1 MTEYRILIVDDE
13 APMLRTVERIL
24 GGDHEVLAVPSP
36 ETAIV
41 LAPDFKPH
49 VAVIDV
55 RMAGMDGFQLMN
67 MLKQLDQDVQVILM
81 TGSAYDID
89 DQLIRAIREKAF
101 YYITKPF
108 DREVLRTLV
117 QRCLELRT
125 LEDANR
131 RHVRHLEGQ
140 LAEARAFQMT
150 MLPAREASLEGFDI
164 NAAYLPCEELGG
176 DLYDYAS
183 ASPDTVSVVIADVA
197 GHGASAAM
205 LTGIVKS
212 AFHASLEEGYHP
224 SAVVKRVEEGIRPFR
239 SDRFIT
245 MLCASI
251 SISDGTMT
259 YINAGHFG
267 GTLANAGEAPQS
279 LDSTGP
285 LISPALPIM
294 TWEVETVAWRSNTR
308 LLLYTDGI
316 PETECEGELF
326 QSERIHKI
334 IEDIPSGGPEL
345 LSAILS
351 GADSFARGCPP
362 VDDRTLITVHYGG
375 KSELQTS

>member
-1 MTEYRILIVDDE
+1 MSEYRILIVDDE

-24 GGDHEVLAVPSP
+24 TGDHEVLGVPSP
-36 ETAIV
+36 ETALV

-55 RMAGMDGFQLMN
+55 RMPGMDGFELMN
-67 MLKQLDQDVQVILM
+67 GLKRFDEDVQVILM

-117 QRCLELRT
+117 QRCLELRG

-131 RHVRHLEGQ
+131 RHMRHLEGQ

-150 MLPAREASLEGFDI
+150 MLPAEEARLEGFDI
-164 NAAYLPCEELGG
+164 HAAYSPCAELGG

-183 ASPDTVSVVIADVA
+183 AGPDTVAVVIADVA

-212 AFHASLEEGYHP
+212 AFHASRGDGYHP
-224 SAVVKRVEEGIRPFR
+224 CAVVKRVEEGVRPFR

-245 MLCASI
+245 MLCACI
-251 SISDGTMT
+251 SVSEAAIT
-259 YINAGHFG
+259 YINAGHMG
-267 GTLANAGEAPQS
+267 GVVAAPNQPPQPLGS
-279 LDSTGP
+279 NGP
-285 LISPALPIM
+285 LISPALPLQD
-294 TWEVETVAWRSNTR
+294 WQPETAVWTPDTR

-316 PETECEGELF
+316 PETQHDNKLF
-326 QSERIHKI
+326 EEDRIY
-334 IEDIPSGGPEL
+334 DILQRMPGGRADL
-345 LSAILS
+345 LSAILDE
-351 GADSFARGCPP
+351 ADRFAEGRPP
-362 VDDRTLITVHYGG
+362 TDDRTLLTVRYGVD
-375 KSELQTS
+375 